1 MPALEPRKSNSD
13 VLKMLERE
21 DRANWAEHL
30 LEETRA
36 EALEVHEEI
45 HDMKG
50 TCVYVQLTL
59 FRLRKLEISGEKQY
73 LTATITSR
81 RLGDCI
87 IDSELLLGR
96 LSPTPKGMKTANN
109 ALMFALSFPQMGQSN

>member
-1 MPALEPRKSNSD
+1 MQTGPK
-13 VLKMLERE
+13 
-21 DRANWAEHL
+21 HL
-30 LEETRA
+30 SEETRA

-45 HDMKG
+45 HNMKG
-50 TCVYVQLTL
+50 TCVYVQLTF
-59 FRLRKLEISGEKQY
+59 FRLRKLEISGEKHF
-73 LTATITSR
+73 LTATIISR

-109 ALMFALSFPQMGQSN
+109 ALMFALSFPQMGQSK